1 MSKVL
6 QVRSSDVWV
15 VVAALNEATR
25 IGASVSSLTACGWN
39 VVVVDDGSH
48 DATAKEAT
56 RAGAVVLR
64 HMINRGQGAALQ
76 TGIDFALAQHAKY
89 VVTFDADGQHSC
101 RDIPEMLNHLASGH
115 ADIVLGSRFLGEAIN
130 MPVHRYWLLKAAT
143 LFTRLTTRLKLTDT
157 HNGLRAMT
165 ASTAK
170 RLQISE
176 DRMAHASEILHAVA
190 HLRLRYIEH
199 PVTIQYHAST
209 LAKGQRSSEA
219 LGVLKRLVISR
230 LFT

>member
-1 MSKVL
+1 MNTVS

-15 VVAALNEATR
+15 VVAALNEAGR
-25 IGASVSSLTACGWN
+25 IGATVSSLTACGWN
-39 VVVVDDGSH
+39 VVVIDDGST
-48 DATAKEAT
+48 DATANEAS

-64 HMINRGQGAALQ
+64 HLINRGQGAALQ
-76 TGIDFALAQHAKY
+76 TGIDFAMAQHARY

-101 RDIPEMLNHLASGH
+101 RDIPEMLNHLASGR

-165 ASTAK
+165 ASTAR
-170 RLQISE
+170 RLQICE
-176 DRMAHASEILHAVA
+176 DRMAHASEILHAIA
-190 HLRLRYIEH
+190 QLRLRYVEH

-219 LGVLKRLVISR
+219 FGVLKRLVISR

>member
-1 MSKVL
+1 MSKGS
-6 QVRSSDVWV
+6 QVRAKDVWV
-15 VVAALNEATR
+15 VMAALNEATR
-25 IGASVSSLTACGWN
+25 IGASVSSITACGWN
-39 VVVVDDGSH
+39 VVVVDDGSW
-48 DATAKEAT
+48 DATADVAVG
-56 RAGAVVLR
+56 AGAIVLR
-64 HMINRGQGAALQ
+64 HLINRGQGAALQ
-76 TGIDFALAQHAKY
+76 TGIDFAIAQHAKY

-101 RDIPEMLNHLASGH
+101 SDIPDMLDHLHSGR
-115 ADIVLGSRFLGEAIN
+115 ADIVLGSRFLGKAID
-130 MPVHRYWLLKAAT
+130 MPLHRYWLLKAAT

-170 RLQISE
+170 RLHICE

-190 HLRLRYIEH
+190 QLRLRYIEH

-219 LGVLKRLVISR
+219 IGVLKRLVISR